1 MCSHRAGRVLM
12 IGKFVL
18 FLALLAAA
26 ASAPDVV
33 VTRADWENGLK
44 VRLGSSIRV
53 PLPAANAQWTVVYP
67 RELVRPLTEAD
78 RLQRPDPQKGW
89 RFETI
94 ARGSGEMTFIGFVPP
109 DGSGANRPNPPKFV
123 LKVTV
128 R

>member
-1 MCSHRAGRVLM
+1 M

-44 VRLGSSIRV
+44 VRLGASIRV
-53 PLPAANAQWTVVYP
+53 PLPAGNAQWTVVYP
-67 RELVRPLTEAD
+67 REIVRPLTEPD
-78 RLQRPDPQKGW
+78 RLQRPDPSKGW
-89 RFETI
+89 RFETV
-94 ARGSGEMTFIGFVPP
+94 ARGSGEMTFIGVVPP
-109 DGSGANRPNPPKFV
+109 GRSGADQPNPPKFV
-123 LKVTV
+123 LRVTV